1 MVTEPSGR
9 EPRARASILDVAERA
24 GVSAATVSRSLRG
37 LGKVS
42 PQTRQRVLDAASDL
56 SYVNPLRAWEP
67 DAETRTTVAV
77 IVPFIHR
84 WFFSTVIAGAIDLL
98 RAHGYDTI
106 LYHLDSAAQRDQ
118 FFGQMPLTRRV
129 SGVLTVA
136 MPLSDEHTLALRALG
151 LPLVSVGSVLP
162 GAPSVAI
169 DDVAAARAATQHLIN
184 LKHERIGLITAEPDD
199 PRFEFASSAGRRL
212 GYQQA
217 LTDAGLELDDRLTVS
232 ARHGIDGGA
241 EAMAELLTR
250 PVLPTAVL
258 AEYDELAFGAL
269 WALRR
274 AGLQVPRDLSVMGID
289 DHEMSGLLDL
299 TTVAQGAR
307 DQGRVGARLLLHE
320 LGENGTRATDPQV
333 VATRLLLRGSTA
345 PPHRHGDADTD

>member
-1 MVTEPSGR
+1 M
-9 EPRARASILDVAERA
+9 AERA

-56 SYVNPLRAWEP
+56 SYVNPLRAWESDP
-67 DAETRTTVAV
+67 ESRTTVAV
-77 IVPFIHR
+77 IVPFINR
-84 WFFSTVIAGAIDLL
+84 WFFSTVTAGAVDLL
-98 RAHGYDTI
+98 RIHGYDTI

-118 FFGQMPLTRRV
+118 FFEQMPLTRRV

-136 MPLSDEHTLALRALG
+136 MPLTDEHTLALRASG
-151 LPLVSVGSVLP
+151 IPLVSVGSVIP
-162 GAPSVAI
+162 GSPSVAI
-169 DDVAAARAATQHLIN
+169 DDAAAARAAVQHLIH

-199 PRFEFASSAGRRL
+199 PRFEFASSTGRRR
-212 GYQQA
+212 GYEQA
-217 LTDAGLELDDRLTVS
+217 LHDAGLDLDDRLIAS
-232 ARHGIDGGA
+232 APHGIDGGA

-250 PVLPTAVL
+250 PVLPTAVF
-258 AEYDELAFGAL
+258 AEYDEIAFGAL

-274 AGLQVPRDLSVMGID
+274 AGLQAPRDISVIGID

-307 DQGRVGARLLLHE
+307 GQGQLGAQLLLQEFGQDGARVPSE
-320 LGENGTRATDPQV
+320 QV
-333 VATRLLLRGSTA
+333 ASTRLILRGSTA
-345 PPHRHGDADTD
+345 PPPRAYEPDID